1 MTAMPWRPGR
11 GHWKMDGNKSASSTQ
26 VAARLARLE
35 IIDGLR
41 YRDVHVEAEA
51 VDVTP
56 CHETATDAFFR
67 FYRLRPVG
75 WSPAQSAAGAGLPEE
90 WKSEAIPIPRQAHE
104 GFNGGL
110 ARVETEF
117 AVRSFLCRIERDIDA
132 LLLHAEERERCRAR
146 R

>member
-1 MTAMPWRPGR
+1 MPWRPSR
-11 GHWKMDGNKSASSTQ
+11 GHWKMDGGGPASATQ

-35 IIDGLR
+35 IIDDLR

-56 CHETATDAFFR
+56 CHETAADAFFR

-75 WSPAQSAAGAGLPEE
+75 WSPAQAACDVGLPEQ
-90 WKSEAIPIPRQAHE
+90 WKSEAIPIPRHAHE

-117 AVRSFLCRIERDIDA
+117 AVRSFLCSIEHDIDA
-132 LLLHAEERERCRAR
+132 LLLHAEERARERARAR